1 MNLETLIYE
10 KIEGVA
16 KITINRPENYN
27 SLNHTMSRE
36 LLQVAIE
43 CDEDNAVG
51 SSQIK
56 FRVDGSDQ
64 VTINSSGNVTAT
76 SFTGALTCNV
86 TGNASGSSGS
96 CTGNAATATAL

>member
-43 CDEDNAVG
+43 CDEDKEVRA
-51 SSQIK
+51 IL
-56 FRVDGSDQ
+56 
-64 VTINSSGNVTAT
+64 
-76 SFTGALTCNV
+76 FTG
-86 TGNASGSSGS
+86 SGDKSFCAGGDLISFKKS
-96 CTGNAATATAL
+96 